1 MQETAATARLRE
13 AEEDAMM
20 PMLPEQEDWI
30 AVRIPEIRERPVRQP
45 ARFVPPAMTDTRHG
59 LQRVRRLLQE
69 MARTDRSDRQ
79 PVRYPARQQDRRAVC
94 VRIVRLVPQRI
105 LLQDAPQ
112 LPQGSSLRRTSR
124 MMTSIMIS

>member
-1 MQETAATARLRE
+1 MQENAATDRLRE
-13 AEEDAMM
+13 AEEGAMM

-30 AVRIPEIRERPVRQP
+30 AVRIPEIRE
-45 ARFVPPAMTDTRHG
+45 
-59 LQRVRRLLQE
+59 QRVRRLLQE
-69 MARTDRSDRQ
+69 MVRTDRSDRQ

-94 VRIVRLVPQRI
+94 VRTVRLVPQRI